1 MYYAYLA
8 NEVILAIGSAAVA
21 AWRSSHMEVRTMCA
35 IISTSVSGSL
45 PMMDPD
51 HGSVGLKGTVTL
63 TSHLSKPWAMDS
75 RQR

>member
-1 MYYAYLA
+1 
-8 NEVILAIGSAAVA
+8 VIGSAAIA
-21 AWRSSHMEVRTMCA
+21 ARRSSHREVRAMCA
-35 IISTSVSGSL
+35 IISTPVWGSL

-51 HGSVGLKGTVTL
+51 HGSEGLKGIIML